1 METDDKES
9 GVGPSR
15 TSPLD
20 IRNARPLKVSLDE
33 CPECGGP
40 LRFGS
45 RDLAEGDY
53 FWCSV
58 CGYGPIKYPLFG
70 GPAIKQITKVKELL
84 GIIDADKV
92 QETARI
98 ERLLAQGREYQR
110 TGNPRSFT
118 RPVIIAEEPVPG
130 YREPSPH
137 PYLDEAIARIN
148 QEQAIIKKVSGP

>member
-84 GIIDADKV
+84 GIIDADRANEALRMVEILK
-92 QETARI
+92 ARPS
-98 ERLLAQGREYQR
+98 RK
-110 TGNPRSFT
+110 
-118 RPVIIAEEPVPG
+118 RPVITEEPAPG
-130 YREPSPH
+130 YQEPSPH
-137 PYLDEAIARIN
+137 PFMDPIVARIN
-148 QEQAIIKKVSGP
+148 EEQTIIKKVVQHHVE